1 MRENKSNT
9 MAIHKGLN
17 KMALSFF
24 KEVDKLTDCNEN
36 IAISPLSLAGVLVM
50 LANGADGNT
59 LKQIT
64 KVLGVEGQ
72 SMDNICDLYSKLN
85 RCLTSPDKNT
95 AVDIANSIWID
106 EHFKVKDDYI
116 TKNKSHFDAE
126 VYHQILSSNK
136 TLDDINS
143 WCNRKT
149 NGNIK
154 QILEEPLS
162 EYSVLV
168 LINAL
173 YFKGKWENEFERYFT
188 RKKKFTNSD
197 GSKSN
202 VKMMNQT
209 DYFDVYVGEEMDYAR
224 FPYVNNEFYME
235 VYLPHKDKNL
245 DECMNGLSE
254 KEFSQMRKQ
263 AENRM
268 VDVYMP
274 KIEIKT
280 NAELTKCLKAM
291 GMPDAFSIENAN
303 FSGISDDRTY
313 VSCVKQAVSIKINE
327 EGTEA
332 AAITLAEMEIGCCP
346 DFSRP
351 VIFNMNRPFLYLI
364 REKKTGTIL
373 FMGKVRKL

>member
-116 TKNKSHFDAE
+116 TKNKSYFDAE

-149 NGNIK
+149 NGNI
-154 QILEEPLS
+154 
-162 EYSVLV
+162 
-168 LINAL
+168 
-173 YFKGKWENEFERYFT
+173 
-188 RKKKFTNSD
+188 
-197 GSKSN
+197 
-202 VKMMNQT
+202 
-209 DYFDVYVGEEMDYAR
+209 
-224 FPYVNNEFYME
+224 
-235 VYLPHKDKNL
+235 
-245 DECMNGLSE
+245 
-254 KEFSQMRKQ
+254 
-263 AENRM
+263 
-268 VDVYMP
+268 
-274 KIEIKT
+274 
-280 NAELTKCLKAM
+280 
-291 GMPDAFSIENAN
+291 
-303 FSGISDDRTY
+303 
-313 VSCVKQAVSIKINE
+313 
-327 EGTEA
+327 
-332 AAITLAEMEIGCCP
+332 
-346 DFSRP
+346 
-351 VIFNMNRPFLYLI
+351 
-364 REKKTGTIL
+364 
-373 FMGKVRKL
+373 